1 MDSLISAARL
11 GGVDLSYPRFVVRP
25 REGSARF
32 AEENP
37 VQTSVSVESAAIS
50 TAAATVQPEATARA
64 TNKGEAV
71 DKSPNTADAP

>member
-1 MDSLISAARL
+1 MDSPISAARL
-11 GGVDLSYPRFVVRP
+11 GDVDPGYPRFAVRP
-25 REGSARF
+25 RKRSARF

-37 VQTSVSVESAAIS
+37 VQPSVSIESAAIS

-64 TNKGEAV
+64 INKGEAV